1 MDRKS
6 GEGMGENRERL
17 LKILEGLE
25 GSLESRAVVALKR
38 SPESFVEE
46 ARTLELV
53 IDLRKKLNELAHA

>member
-25 GSLESRAVVALKR
+25 GSLESRAVVAFKR

-53 IDLRKKLNELAHA
+53 IDLRKKLNELAHT